1 MRHPGRRARAARPAP
16 RALTGSA
23 LARARRYAHVDVGC
37 LRRSPTARWWRGA
50 ADAGRLGTL
59 VPWLE
64 EAADYDG
71 IAVVWG
77 LGHKAASAAACAQA
91 CLDHAPGP
99 APANG
104 AARRPAGLC
113 KCVAARGAGEEGPP
127 GGGSPGANARAAAR
141 VPTG

>member
-1 MRHPGRRARAARPAP
+1 VPGASHFTGPATRAH
-16 RALTGSA
+16 
-23 LARARRYAHVDVGC
+23 ARRYAHVDFGC

-59 VPWLE
+59 VPWVE

-99 APANG
+99 TPANG
-104 AARRPAGLC
+104 AVRRPAGPAST
-113 KCVAARGAGEEGPP
+113 AARGARGAGPP
-127 GGGSPGANARAAAR
+127 GRGPPGASAGAAAVR
-141 VPTG
+141 